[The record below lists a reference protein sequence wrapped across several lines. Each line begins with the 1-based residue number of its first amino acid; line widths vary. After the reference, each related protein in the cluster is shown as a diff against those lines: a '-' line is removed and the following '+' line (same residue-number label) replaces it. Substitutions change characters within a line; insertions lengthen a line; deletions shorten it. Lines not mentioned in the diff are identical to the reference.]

1 MFPPVGLER
10 RLLAT
15 LRWSVATAVGF
26 AAAKRVHFSI
36 QGESKNCPVFA
47 MIAGLLFTLLCIL
60 KWTDLFFGSV
70 LGIRSI
76 TLPKLS
82 ASWFGNQWFKK
93 WSNQ

>member
-47 MIAGLLFTLLCIL
+47 MNTEFLFTLLFNL
-60 KWTDLFFGSV
+60 KWTDLFLGVSFGY
-70 LGIRSI
+70 
-76 TLPKLS
+76 TFDYPT
-82 ASWFGNQWFKK
+82 
-93 WSNQ
+93 